1 MTSTSTMGIGS
12 QVFGVKVEVLLKEE
26 STYRKSS
33 RRLTRAVED
42 FLTDQDVQESDWKF
56 EDFGGQR
63 LLEDHVE
70 NIRVEWSLSS
80 PSRVFATATKRFL
93 FYKHLGM
100 GICNDMED
108 DDEEGDEEE
117 DESPG
122 FNMMVLPNTELF
134 GLWESLIFEV
144 GLKENLLKNIEISLE
159 LARCQVDPLQVGTS
173 RLGLVH
179 GPPGTGKTSLCRA
192 LANKVAI
199 QLTGEPGSFTQGIL
213 VDVNSQSLCSKWFG
227 ESGKLVQRLFDEVK
241 AKLAD
246 PTTFVVLIIDEV
258 ESLTSARKNASS
270 GNESSDSMRM
280 VNSLLTQLDR
290 IKRFPNVLVL
300 ATSNLTGSIDQA
312 FIDRADMRQYV
323 GPPTVEAIALM
334 LKGGVQEL
342 IAKGVI
348 VGLDEE
354 EEEVMDS
361 GIMEVA
367 EICNQNHFSGRA
379 TRRLPYLA
387 LCRAEQRSLPDF
399 ILSLARSAEK
409 VAEEGEELV
418 LSHNTA

>member
-1 MTSTSTMGIGS
+1 M
-12 QVFGVKVEVLLKEE
+12 
-26 STYRKSS
+26 
-33 RRLTRAVED
+33 
-42 FLTDQDVQESDWKF
+42 
-56 EDFGGQR
+56 
-63 LLEDHVE
+63 
-70 NIRVEWSLSS
+70 
-80 PSRVFATATKRFL
+80 
-93 FYKHLGM
+93 
-100 GICNDMED
+100 
-108 DDEEGDEEE
+108 
-117 DESPG
+117 
-122 FNMMVLPNTELF
+122 
-134 GLWESLIFEV
+134 
-144 GLKENLLKNIEISLE
+144 
-159 LARCQVDPLQVGTS
+159 
-173 RLGLVH
+173 
-179 GPPGTGKTSLCRA
+179 
-192 LANKVAI
+192 
-199 QLTGEPGSFTQGIL
+199 GSFTQGIL
-213 VDVNSQSLCSKWFG
+213 VDVNSQSLCSKVLNSFLHPPEYPHHLQWFG

-246 PTTFVVLIIDEV
+246 PTTFVVLMIDEV
-258 ESLTSARKNASS
+258 ESLTSARKTASS

-354 EEEVMDS
+354 EEEVMDG
-361 GIMEVA
+361 GILEVA
-367 EICNQNHFSGRA
+367 EICNQHHFSGRA

-387 LCRAEQRSLPDF
+387 LCRAEQRSLSDF